1 MPFQSPY
8 NEMIANKVNKINK
21 KMLVRRK
28 EPVSFLPDKDHN
40 VVEGNY
46 FNMGLPDN
54 AGPITGRGRSVG
66 AGLLKDVYN
75 KGKFI
80 YDEAKN
86 FYKKPVSRGLH
97 YASKIAD
104 HYGYGRSGGGVNKY
118 ADRIPYFPAGSTGE
132 LGMLGNG
139 SSGGGIFGNV
149 ARGVGSV
156 VDAFGLGKKKQPKQQ
171 KGAGIFGNVARGVGS
186 VVDAFGLGKKRQPK
200 QQKGAGIFGNVAR
213 GVGSVVDAFGLGKK
227 RQPKQQKGAGIFG
240 DVARGVG
247 SVSDIFGLGKKK
259 QPKQQKGGALFGDD
273 IFGFGKKKQQK
284 GAGKFDDFARGA
296 FNVVRN
302 LDTINNAFGLGK
314 KRKKSVA
321 HPEEFAMR
329 DRVNNHGSYGG
340 KRPNKRA
347 DLVKKIMKERG
358 CNMVQASSIIKSEG
372 LYKP

>member
-186 VVDAFGLGKKRQPK
+186 VVDAFGLGKKK
-200 QQKGAGIFGNVAR
+200 
-213 GVGSVVDAFGLGKK
+213 
-227 RQPKQQKGAGIFG
+227 QPKQQKGAGIFG

-358 CNMVQASSIIKSEG
+358 CNMVQASSIIKREG

>member
-28 EPVSFLPDKDHN
+28 EPISFLPEKNHD
-40 VVEGNY
+40 VVQGNY

-54 AGPITGRGRSVG
+54 AGPITGRGRAVG
-66 AGLLKDVYN
+66 AGLKDIYN

-104 HYGYGRSGGGVNKY
+104 HYGYGRSGGNVNKY

-149 ARGVGSV
+149 SRGVGSIA
-156 VDAFGLGKKKQPKQQ
+156 DAFGLGKKPKQPKQ

-186 VVDAFGLGKKRQPK
+186 ISDAFGLGKKPKQPK
-200 QQKGAGIFGNVAR
+200 
-213 GVGSVVDAFGLGKK
+213 
-227 RQPKQQKGAGIFG
+227 QKGAGIFG
-240 DVARGVG
+240 DIARGIG
-247 SVSDIFGLGKKK
+247 
-259 QPKQQKGGALFGDD
+259 QGAD
-273 IFGFGKKKQQK
+273 IFGFGKKK
-284 GAGKFDDFARGA
+284 
-296 FNVVRN
+296 
-302 LDTINNAFGLGK
+302 
-314 KRKKSVA
+314 KKSVA
-321 HPEEFAMR
+321 HPEDFAMI
-329 DRVNNHGSYGG
+329 DRVNSHGSYGG

-347 DLVKKIMKERG
+347 DLVKKVMREKG
-358 CNMVQASSIIKSEG
+358 CSMIQASKFIKKEG
-372 LYKP
+372 LPYAK

>member
-28 EPVSFLPDKDHN
+28 EPVSFLPEENRD
-40 VVEGNY
+40 VVQGNY

-54 AGPITGRGRSVG
+54 AGPITGRERAVG
-66 AGLLKDVYN
+66 AGLKDIYN

-104 HYGYGRSGGGVNKY
+104 HYGYGRSGGGVNADLYAYGRSGGGINKY

-139 SSGGGIFGNV
+139 SSGG
-149 ARGVGSV
+149 
-156 VDAFGLGKKKQPKQQ
+156 
-171 KGAGIFGNVARGVGS
+171 GIFGNVARGVGS

-227 RQPKQQKGAGIFG
+227 PKQPKQQKGAGIFGDVARGVGSVVDAFGLGKKRQPKQQKGAGIFG

-247 SVSDIFGLGKKK
+247 SVSDIFGFGE
-259 QPKQQKGGALFGDD
+259 PKRP
-273 IFGFGKKKQQK
+273 KQQK
-284 GAGKFDDFARGA
+284 GAGKFEDFAKGA

-321 HPEEFAMR
+321 HPEASAMI

-340 KRPNKRA
+340 KRPNKRGE
-347 DLVKKIMKERG
+347 LVKKVMKERG
-358 CNMVQASSIIKSEG
+358 CSMVDASKFIKANG
-372 LYKP
+372 LY

>member
-28 EPVSFLPDKDHN
+28 EPISFLPEKNHD
-40 VVEGNY
+40 VVQGNY

-54 AGPITGRGRSVG
+54 AGPITGRGRAVG
-66 AGLLKDVYN
+66 AGLKDIYN

-149 ARGVGSV
+149 SRGVGSIA
-156 VDAFGLGKKKQPKQQ
+156 DAFGLGKRPKQQ

-186 VVDAFGLGKKRQPK
+186 ISDAFGLGKKPKQPK
-200 QQKGAGIFGNVAR
+200 
-213 GVGSVVDAFGLGKK
+213 
-227 RQPKQQKGAGIFG
+227 QKGAGIFG
-240 DVARGVG
+240 DIARGIG
-247 SVSDIFGLGKKK
+247 
-259 QPKQQKGGALFGDD
+259 QGAD
-273 IFGFGKKKQQK
+273 IFGF
-284 GAGKFDDFARGA
+284 
-296 FNVVRN
+296 
-302 LDTINNAFGLGK
+302 GK

-321 HPEEFAMR
+321 HPEDFAMI
-329 DRVNNHGSYGG
+329 DRVNSHGSYGG

-347 DLVKKIMKERG
+347 DLVKKVMREKG
-358 CNMVQASSIIKSEG
+358 CSMIQASKFIKKEG
-372 LYKP
+372 LPYAK

>member
-8 NEMIANKVNKINK
+8 NKMIANKVNKINK
-21 KMLVRRK
+21 KMLIRRN
-28 EPVSFLPDKDHN
+28 EPVSFLPEENHD
-40 VVEGNY
+40 VVQGNY

-54 AGPITGRGRSVG
+54 AGPITGRGRAVG
-66 AGLLKDVYN
+66 AGLKDIYN

-156 VDAFGLGKKKQPKQQ
+156 VDAFGLGKK
-171 KGAGIFGNVARGVGS
+171 
-186 VVDAFGLGKKRQPK
+186 
-200 QQKGAGIFGNVAR
+200 
-213 GVGSVVDAFGLGKK
+213 

-247 SVSDIFGLGKKK
+247 SVSDIFGFGE
-259 QPKQQKGGALFGDD
+259 PKRP
-273 IFGFGKKKQQK
+273 KQQK
-284 GAGKFDDFARGA
+284 GAGKFEDFAKGA

-314 KRKKSVA
+314 KKKKSVA
-321 HPEEFAMR
+321 HPEEFAMI
-329 DRVNNHGSYGG
+329 DRVNKHGTYGG

-347 DLVKKIMKERG
+347 DLVKKVMKERG
-358 CNMVQASSIIKSEG
+358 CSMIDASKFIKSNQ
-372 LYKP
+372 LY

>member
-1 MPFQSPY
+1 MPFESPY

-28 EPVSFLPDKDHN
+28 EPVSFLPEENRD

-54 AGPITGRGRSVG
+54 AGPITGRGRAVG
-66 AGLLKDVYN
+66 AGLKDIYN

-156 VDAFGLGKKKQPKQQ
+156 VDAFGLGKKRQPKQQ

-247 SVSDIFGLGKKK
+247 SVSDIFGFGE
-259 QPKQQKGGALFGDD
+259 PKRT
-273 IFGFGKKKQQK
+273 KQQK

-314 KRKKSVA
+314 KKRKKSVA
-321 HPEEFAMR
+321 HPEDFAMI
-329 DRVNNHGSYGG
+329 DRVNSHGSYGG
-340 KRPNKRA
+340 RKPNKRA
-347 DLVKKIMKERG
+347 DLVKKVMREKG
-358 CNMVQASSIIKSEG
+358 CSMIQASKFIKANG
-372 LYKP
+372 LY

>member
-28 EPVSFLPDKDHN
+28 EPVSFLPEEDHN
-40 VVEGNY
+40 LVQGNY
-46 FNMGLPDN
+46 FNMGLPNN
-54 AGPITGRGRSVG
+54 AGPITGRGRAVG
-66 AGLLKDVYN
+66 AGESLKRFRARGAGLKDIYN

-139 SSGGGIFGNV
+139 SSGGGLFGNV
-149 ARGVGSV
+149 ARGVGSIS
-156 VDAFGLGKKKQPKQQ
+156 DAFGLGKKKQPKQQ

-186 VVDAFGLGKKRQPK
+186 ISDAFGLGKKRQPK

-213 GVGSVVDAFGLGKK
+213 GVGSISDA
-227 RQPKQQKGAGIFG
+227 
-240 DVARGVG
+240 
-247 SVSDIFGLGKKK
+247 FGLGKKK
-259 QPKQQKGGALFGDD
+259 QPKQTGAGIFGDIARGIGQGAD
-273 IFGFGKKKQQK
+273 IFGFGKKK
-284 GAGKFDDFARGA
+284 
-296 FNVVRN
+296 
-302 LDTINNAFGLGK
+302 
-314 KRKKSVA
+314 KKSVA
-321 HPEEFAMR
+321 HPEDFVMI
-329 DRVNNHGSYGG
+329 DRVNNQGSYGG

-347 DLVKKIMKERG
+347 DLVKKVMREKG
-358 CNMVQASSIIKSEG
+358 CGMIDASKFIKANH
-372 LYKP
+372 LYAK